1 MHYKYTKILKLVCY
15 KVKGKKCK
23 PLNNKD
29 LISTRKNVVRITI
42 ILFIV
47 NTKSSTAL
55 KKSQPNE
62 RLMKDICY
70 IAKVKLK
77 KEKT

>member
-1 MHYKYTKILKLVCY
+1 MVE
-15 KVKGKKCK
+15 KCK

-55 KKSQPNE
+55 KKAS
-62 RLMKDICY
+62 LTKD
-70 IAKVKLK
+70 L
-77 KEKT
+77 